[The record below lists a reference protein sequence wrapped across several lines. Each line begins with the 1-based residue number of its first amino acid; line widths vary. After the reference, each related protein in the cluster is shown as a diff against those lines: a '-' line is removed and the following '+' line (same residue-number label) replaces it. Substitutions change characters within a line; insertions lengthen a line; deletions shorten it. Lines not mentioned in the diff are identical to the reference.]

1 MGNPDHM
8 LSSRSLTDEL
18 FPAERLLNM
27 LSMTLIGEPYRP
39 LGAPVPSRLY
49 GRSRDVSTLTAST
62 SDKDVENITVAI
74 RTLGEFD
81 FSGHILN
88 EFVRNCTLPYLEDD
102 HAEVRRAAAI
112 TCAHLFVQDPIC
124 QQTSMHAIEVVN
136 DVLDKLMTVAVADP
150 VASLRV
156 TVLSALDE
164 HFDRHLAQAEYLKS
178 LFIALNDEEF
188 AVRETAVIIIGRL
201 AKHNP
206 AYVMPS
212 LRKALI
218 QLLTELEYANQAKSK
233 EEAAKLLTEVVRAS
247 HRLIKSYALPMLE
260 VLLPKA
266 TDPTPA
272 VAARVMECLGEL
284 ARGGGEDLQQLVKL
298 AVEQLST
305 NAGPASLAKRDAALR
320 TLGLVASNTGHVVQ
334 PYLDHRGLLSTIVK
348 ILKTEQLPATRRE
361 TIRVMG
367 ILGAL
372 DPYRYKV
379 SICEVFAVVQ

>member
-1 MGNPDHM
+1 M
-8 LSSRSLTDEL
+8 LSI
-18 FPAERLLNM
+18 
-27 LSMTLIGEPYRP
+27 TLIGEPYRP
-39 LGAPVPSRLY
+39 LGAPAPTRPFAGSK
-49 GRSRDVSTLTAST
+49 DAATLVALA
-62 SDKDVENITVAI
+62 SDKSVENISVAI

-88 EFVRNCTLPYLEDD
+88 EFVRNCTLSYLEDD
-102 HAEVRRAAAI
+102 HPEVRRAAAI

-136 DVLDKLMTVAVADP
+136 DVLDKLITVAVADP
-150 VASLRV
+150 VASLRL

-164 HFDRHLAQAEYLKS
+164 HFDRHLAQAEYIKS

-188 AVRETAVIIIGRL
+188 AVRETAVVIIGRL

-218 QLLTELEYANQAKSK
+218 QLLTELEYATQSRNK

-247 HRLIKSYALPMLE
+247 HKLIKSYALPMLE

-266 TDPTPA
+266 ADPAPG
-272 VAARVMECLGEL
+272 VSARVMECLGEI
-284 ARGGGEDLQQLVKL
+284 ARVGGEDLKPHVEELVRL
-298 AVEQLST
+298 SVEQLSSNT
-305 NAGPASLAKRDAALR
+305 GHSALPKRDAALR

-348 ILKTEQLPATRRE
+348 ILKTEQTSAVRRE

-379 SICEVFAVVQ
+379 SRD